1 MILSAPVPA
10 YTEFIQ
16 ANAPLIDA
24 IASAYNMEMKS
35 GDIVS
40 PLLKEKM
47 RMKDDRQIYYREF
60 FLPESALIRIFVRN
74 IHAQSAVKALLEQK
88 GFENVKCEILK
99 Y

>member
-10 YTEFIQ
+10 YTEFIH
-16 ANAPLIDA
+16 ANSPLIDA
-24 IASAYNMEMKS
+24 IASALNMELKS

-47 RMKDDRQIYYREF
+47 RMKDDQHIYYREF
-60 FLPESALIRIFVRN
+60 LLPESALARIFVRN
-74 IHAQSAVKALLEQK
+74 FHTQSAVEALLDQK
-88 GFENVKCEILK
+88 GFNNVKCEIVK